1 MVASGVAAG
10 IAGSGDS
17 LTIVNPCPFASPAS
31 MEATSSVEGHE
42 AELAREI
49 TGFSNPLVKRV
60 RSLREKKFRKAE
72 GLFLAEGLRILT
84 EAREEGVLP
93 EMLFHAGSPHPLAA
107 ELIAAMEAAGG
118 DVIETTPDILS
129 KISGKDNPQAVVG
142 VYRDRLTPL
151 ERLDRTKAD
160 IWIVAQSLR
169 DPGNLGT
176 ILRTGDAVGAG
187 GLILVDDCV
196 DPFSVESVRAS
207 MGALFTQSI
216 TLARW
221 DEFLA
226 WLRQGPGQLIGT
238 SLKAT
243 QDYQEPRYESPS
255 FLLVG
260 NEAQGLPESYEAQC
274 DLLVKMPMRG
284 KADSLNAAV
293 ACAVMAYELLN
304 QRRRM

>member
-1 MVASGVAAG
+1 M
-10 IAGSGDS
+10 
-17 LTIVNPCPFASPAS
+17 
-31 MEATSSVEGHE
+31 
-42 AELAREI
+42 AREI

-60 RSLREKKFRKAE
+60 RSLREKKFHKAE

-84 EAREEGVLP
+84 EARDAGVLP
-93 EMLFHAGSPHPLAA
+93 EMLFHAGSDHPLAQD
-107 ELIAAMEAAGG
+107 LIAAIEAAGG
-118 DVIETTPDILS
+118 DVIETSPDILA

-151 ERLDRTKAD
+151 DAIDRTTAD

-196 DPFSVESVRAS
+196 DPFSVEAVRAS
-207 MGALFTQSI
+207 MGALFTQLI
-216 TLARW
+216 VTARW
-221 DEFLA
+221 EEFVP
-226 WLRQGPGQLIGT
+226 WLRQGPGQLVGT
-238 SLKAT
+238 SLNT
-243 QDYQEPRYESPS
+243 THDYQGPTYQAPV

-274 DLLVKMPMRG
+274 DLLVKMPMLG
-284 KADSLNAAV
+284 KADSLNVAV
-293 ACAVMAYELLN
+293 ATAVMAYEVLN
-304 QRRRM
+304 QKRGRA